1 MVFRLILARFSVAS
15 VVIILLI
22 YFPLASGL
30 SALSALIIWLL
41 FNASAGSRPD
51 LAAYTFLEVFWSL
64 KSARDDVGVELVTE
78 GPMMTST
85 KTKNDTNSAANT
97 FTMSGRY
104 DLGPAGISTVE
115 RSPLSCRST
124 NVPPPIYGMPK
135 QREYDAE
142 RYSMRTQC
150 TLSTPRAYSIA
161 EFNLGNDLKMSVG

>member
-1 MVFRLILARFSVAS
+1 
-15 VVIILLI
+15 
-22 YFPLASGL
+22 
-30 SALSALIIWLL
+30 
-41 FNASAGSRPD
+41 
-51 LAAYTFLEVFWSL
+51 
-64 KSARDDVGVELVTE
+64 
-78 GPMMTST
+78 
-85 KTKNDTNSAANT
+85 
-97 FTMSGRY
+97 MSGRY

-161 EFNLGNDLKMSVG
+161 EFNLGNDLKMSRPSGAKARG